1 VIAAVIFEH
10 VYTPLGEAVGIIDL
24 MVERPGCTMLLVPNL
39 VTDDKIALTETC
51 TGHLACTAVHAILQS
66 LAVKMI

>member
-10 VYTPLGEAVGIIDL
+10 INAPLSEAVGIIDL
-24 MVERPGCTMLLVPNL
+24 MVERSGCSMLLIPDS
-39 VTDDKIALTETC
+39 VTNDEIPLTETC
-51 TGHLACTAVHAILQS
+51 TCHLTCTAVHAILQS